1 MLSRKDY
8 IRMSLELNL
17 FFGRI
22 MKEHLIFM
30 EAAFMMKNS
39 DNILEADT
47 LKEEIE
53 KLLMEVVSISNG
65 PLSSEVL
72 DSGELITP
80 ITLKSEEISEFDTG
94 ICIDTNITKLEN
106 LLVSDQN
113 FCFTPKLEQEV
124 YSLNERA
131 ITLVSAVIDFKEKII
146 NNILNCSIFINLYY
160 LLIDHILR
168 EAKLYLKML
177 MNLQSPCKDKTRDT
191 ILEQEIF
198 WNTIMGEH
206 ALFIR
211 GLLDPTEV
219 ELFNTSNEYANIFN
233 ELVEEATENDSSI
246 PEITEE
252 SLEATIGIRDFKR
265 EGTEGIINCQIKSIA
280 YPLLGDH
287 ILREANHYIRLLNS
301 FMKGNSC

>member
-80 ITLKSEEISEFDTG
+80 ITLKSEKISELDTG
-94 ICIDTNITKLEN
+94 ICIDTNITKLEMN
-106 LLVSDQN
+106 LRSN
-113 FCFTPKLEQEV
+113 PEFCFTPEIEQEV
-124 YSLNERA
+124 YNINDRA
-131 ITLVSAVIDFKEKII
+131 ITLVSAVINLKER
-146 NNILNCSIFINLYY
+146 ILNKLSNCKIFINLYH

-168 EAKLYLKML
+168 EARLYLKTL
-177 MNLQSPCKDKTRDT
+177 MKLQNPSRDKNKET

-198 WNTIMGEH
+198 WNTIMEEH

-219 ELFNTSNEYANIFN
+219 ELFNTSNDYANTF
-233 ELVEEATENDSSI
+233 EDLVEEANKDKPSI
-246 PEITEE
+246 PELTEE
-252 SLEATIGIRDFKR
+252 SLEATVGIRDFKR
-265 EGTEGIINCQIKSIA
+265 EGTEGLINCQIKAMA

-287 ILREANHYIRLLNS
+287 ILREANHYIRILNS
-301 FMKGNSC
+301 FMQC